1 MSARPVVCSLATL
14 GRGSTFALGAVFAWM
29 AFGENLVRGVKPLLQ
44 HLLVGENLAITL
56 TGAQLEGTEIPC
68 SVLLAGATLLV
79 YLGVVV
85 TGAASSFAHR
95 DITGAG

>member
-68 SVLLAGATLLV
+68 FRCCSQGRRC
-79 YLGVVV
+79 
-85 TGAASSFAHR
+85 SSTWAWW
-95 DITGAG
+95 